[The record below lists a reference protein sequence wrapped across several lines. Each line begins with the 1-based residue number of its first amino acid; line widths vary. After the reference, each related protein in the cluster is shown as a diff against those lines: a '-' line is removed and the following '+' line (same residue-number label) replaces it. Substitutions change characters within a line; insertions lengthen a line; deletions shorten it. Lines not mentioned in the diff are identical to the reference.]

1 MLKKLTAIVLIA
13 LLSVFC
19 CVACAPEPVPPDMA
33 QNLALPE
40 PVPPDTA
47 QNTVAPESTLV
58 TETVP
63 TDRVGARVALY
74 DTSLLFWRREQAP
87 ALRCYS
93 LIALPEPVPPA
104 TAQNLASPEPV
115 PPDNAR
121 NTAAPEPVPP
131 DTSQNLALPELVPPD
146 REQNTLVP
154 EPVPPDT
161 AQNTAAPEPVPPDNA
176 QNLALPEPVPPESA
190 PIESTPVPR
199 AESFTTRPEKT
210 RNAEIGCSFAFFLLA
225 VSAFSMMG
233 ALSVCNQPGDDF

>member
-19 CVACAPEPVPPDMA
+19 CVACAPEPVPPDM
-33 QNLALPE
+33 
-40 PVPPDTA
+40 
-47 QNTVAPESTLV
+47 
-58 TETVP
+58 
-63 TDRVGARVALY
+63 
-74 DTSLLFWRREQAP
+74 
-87 ALRCYS
+87 
-93 LIALPEPVPPA
+93 
-104 TAQNLASPEPV
+104 
-115 PPDNAR
+115 
-121 NTAAPEPVPP
+121 
-131 DTSQNLALPELVPPD
+131 
-146 REQNTLVP
+146 
-154 EPVPPDT
+154 
-161 AQNTAAPEPVPPDNA
+161 A